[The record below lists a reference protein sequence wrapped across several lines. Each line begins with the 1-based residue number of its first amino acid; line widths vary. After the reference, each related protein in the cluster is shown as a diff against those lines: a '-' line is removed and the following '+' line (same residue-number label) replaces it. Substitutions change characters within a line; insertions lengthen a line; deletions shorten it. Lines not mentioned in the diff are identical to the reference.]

1 MTEAAL
7 TKKPICKHMRVR
19 DYECLDCGHLL
30 ASFKNIFDTGGV
42 LTYLNIKY
50 VNEFQD
56 EVQSKNMGHTNGKG
70 QLIYEN
76 YKPKN
81 SVEMREYIL
90 YTIDKALSKAFK

>member
-56 EVQSKNMGHTNGKG
+56 EVQSKNMGHSNGKG
-70 QLIYEN
+70 
-76 YKPKN
+76 
-81 SVEMREYIL
+81 
-90 YTIDKALSKAFK
+90 